1 MCRGLAEGARRCPC
15 SSPSRRAAYRK
26 AYRERTRA
34 VGLTTAGVDVKEA
47 AGGQAADSFSIA
59 EQVDLA
65 RTLSFLVSSNLEPL
79 YPPVGADGKP
89 DYEEYERVHKL
100 WSDKRMWALNG
111 SSVYEAL
118 NENVIKLGQA
128 IADRAEEYAGV
139 TGQQVRD
146 GLAARFA
153 VLDQRVEDTKA
164 EHHRLQAELA
174 ADYEGL
180 IDEKVEASL
189 AAGNAWAQNPDDPG
203 LQAERMRCRQ
213 ELDEARQLRSE
224 DPRNEKIDATY
235 EEYRR
240 LCRVRALGYDA
251 QAQSELRALADGYLR
266 ALGDVRDTGG
276 QVQWHSKSAKKAVA
290 AFDEVSSLFPSDW
303 IEQSNDGR
311 PPVVKINK
319 SRAHYSHGHREVTK
333 KRVQKS
339 YRFSYE
345 TAEDMQEAMD
355 RAATSPWED
364 VVETPDADWGTH
376 EFKAETRR
384 FEVHFDYSGAP
395 VDPDR
400 PPRGRG
406 WELHSFTDHTGECRQ
421 VWRRPKF
428 EMQTVE
434 VEAVPEIRTNLAVQV
449 MEGRSSTFAISAHE
463 MVHRFEATNP
473 DIPRMESW
481 FLERRSVG
489 EELSRINPG
498 RREKKPEV
506 GYRDN
511 LVDHYMGRVYET
523 DRHFEVMS
531 CGVESLFGG
540 HFGGLIGAHSD
551 GKRYHEDEDMRAFV
565 LGTMAVA
572 NRSDADTVV
581 QVGKEKSEL
590 QPAD

>member
-1 MCRGLAEGARRCPC
+1 MCRGLSEGARRCPC

-26 AYRERTRA
+26 AYRERHLA
-34 VGLTTAGVDVKEA
+34 VGLATVGVDIREA
-47 AGGQAADSFSIA
+47 SGRPADESFGIT
-59 EQVDLA
+59 EQTDLA
-65 RTLSFLVSSNLEPL
+65 RTLSFLVGSNLEPR
-79 YPPVGADGKP
+79 YPPVGADGKR
-89 DYEEYERVHKL
+89 DYDEYERIHKV

-111 SSVYEAL
+111 ASVYEAL
-118 NENVIKLGQA
+118 NENVIRLGQA
-128 IADRAEEYAGV
+128 IADRAEGYAGV
-139 TGQQVRD
+139 TGKQVRN

-153 VLDQRVEDTKA
+153 VLDQRVEDAKA
-164 EHHRLQAELA
+164 EHHRLQTELT
-174 ADYEGL
+174 ADYEDL
-180 IDEKVEASL
+180 IGERLTASL
-189 AAGNAWAQNPDDPG
+189 AAGKAWAQDPDNPD
-203 LQAERMRCRQ
+203 LQAQRSRCRQ

-224 DPRNEKIDATY
+224 DPRNEKVDATY
-235 EEYRR
+235 EEYQR
-240 LCRVRALGYDA
+240 LCQVRAKGVDA
-251 QAQSELRALADGYLR
+251 QAQSEMRALADGYHRAVADLR
-266 ALGDVRDTGG
+266 ETGG

-290 AFDEVSSLFPSDW
+290 AFDETASIFPSDW
-303 IEQSNDGR
+303 IARSNDGR

-319 SRAHYSHGHREVTK
+319 SRAHYSHGHQEVTK
-333 KRVQKS
+333 KKVQKA

-345 TAEDMQEAMD
+345 SAEAMQEAID
-355 RAATSPWED
+355 RAASSPWEA
-364 VVETPDADWGTH
+364 VVETPDATWGTH

-384 FEVHFDYSGAP
+384 FEVRFDYSGDP
-395 VDPDR
+395 LDPDR

-406 WELHSFTDHTGECRQ
+406 WALHSFTDHDGQDRQ

-428 EMQTVE
+428 EMQTVA
-434 VEAVPEIRTNLAVQV
+434 VEAVPEIRTNMVVPV
-449 MEGRSSTFAISAHE
+449 MQSRSSTFAVSAHE

-498 RREKKPEV
+498 RREARPEV
-506 GYRDN
+506 GYKDN
-511 LVDHYMGRVYET
+511 LVDHYMGRVYES
-523 DRHFEVMS
+523 DRYFEVMS

-540 HFGGLIGAHSD
+540 HFGGLIGAHGD

-581 QVGKEKSEL
+581 QVEKENSEL